1 MFLDSSGTLKLLL
14 LPLTVERNP
23 NVTVE
28 RTLIVQKTT
37 GSSNVKFEGREDL
50 GSSESYS
57 WQEGQ
62 PWQFT
67 KFGSSQSYGK
77 QKCPFWQLT
86 GCVSSESYCWHLQ
99 QLTANKSLKILQQ
112 SYCAAALIHELST
125 ITSLYQVDQSI
136 YK

>member
-37 GSSNVKFEGREDL
+37 GSSNIKFESREDL
-50 GSSESYS
+50 GSLESYS

-67 KFGSSQSYGK
+67 RFGSSQSYG
-77 QKCPFWQLT
+77 
-86 GCVSSESYCWHLQ
+86 
-99 QLTANKSLKILQQ
+99 
-112 SYCAAALIHELST
+112 
-125 ITSLYQVDQSI
+125 
-136 YK
+136 